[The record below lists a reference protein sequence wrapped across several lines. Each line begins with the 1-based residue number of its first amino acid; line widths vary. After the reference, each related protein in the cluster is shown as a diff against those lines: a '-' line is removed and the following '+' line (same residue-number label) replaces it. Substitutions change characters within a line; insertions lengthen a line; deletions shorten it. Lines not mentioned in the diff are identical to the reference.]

1 MSRAQAAAI
10 DHGAIYPERRV
21 IVEGA
26 LDTWALSLWGRVKH
40 GLPRALWARSPAVSA
55 ALRQEAATRAL
66 SDADLAAALHTHARD
81 ALHRDAALACSLAL
95 VREVARRTLGLTPFP
110 TQLLGA
116 SLLLRGKLAEMQ
128 TGEGKTLTAGLAA
141 VIGACARLPV
151 HVVTV
156 NDYLAERDAAK
167 LKPVC
172 DFLGLS
178 VGVVLTPMSL
188 DARRP
193 AYASDITYITGK
205 ELVFDYLKDKVAT
218 QGGRSRAQL
227 DFDGWLDN
235 AGVSASAGGKVS
247 GTLLRGLHFAI
258 VDEADS
264 IFIDEARTPLILS
277 LNAGASDN
285 VALYR
290 SAIALASQLE
300 LGPHFRIR
308 LATRELELTDHGRSV
323 IAELGLKMGLG
334 PDWSVKVAREH
345 HVSQALRALHL
356 FQRDQH
362 YVLKDDKV
370 LIVDEQTGRVMP
382 GRTWEHGLH
391 QMIEVKEGMA
401 LSDQARTVARITYQR
416 FFRRYLLLAG
426 MTGTAHEVRDELWAV
441 YGLQTVVVPTHR
453 HGQRRVE
460 PLRCLPNEAAKWQAV
475 CEQVARLHAQGR
487 PVLVGTRSVA
497 ASHALSAA
505 LQAHGLPHRVLNA
518 LQDAHEAELVESAGE
533 RGRVTVATNMAGRGT
548 DIALGPGV
556 GELGGLHVILT
567 EFHESRRVDRQLFG
581 RAARQGD
588 PGSAQ
593 ALISLE
599 DALIAHHA
607 PLWRLGFYWLPGAA
621 ARRAFVALLRRRCQ
635 NAAEGQNGRQRSAA
649 NRSDREIE
657 NMLSFTGKN

>member
-1 MSRAQAAAI
+1 MSRSHVAAV

-21 IVEGA
+21 VVDGA
-26 LDTWALSLWGRVKH
+26 LDAWALSLWGRIKH
-40 GLPRALWARSPAVSA
+40 ALPRALWARAPAVSE

-66 SDADLAAALHTHARD
+66 GDAELAAALHARARD
-81 ALHRDAALACSLAL
+81 ALHDPAALAKSLAL
-95 VREVARRTLGLTPFP
+95 VREVARRTLGLTPFA

-141 VIGACARLPV
+141 VIAACARLPV
-151 HVVTV
+151 HVITV

-167 LKPVC
+167 LKPMC
-172 DFLGLS
+172 DFLGLL

-188 DARRP
+188 DQRRP

-218 QGGRSRAQL
+218 QGGRSRSQL
-227 DFDGWLDN
+227 DFEGWLDGDAN
-235 AGVSASAGGKVS
+235 GAKNGR
-247 GTLLRGLHFAI
+247 TLLRGLHFAI

-285 VALYR
+285 VALYQ
-290 SAIALASQLE
+290 SAIRLARQLE
-300 LGPHFRIR
+300 RGLHFRIR
-308 LATRELELTDHGRSV
+308 LATRELDLTDHGRSV

-391 QMIEVKEGMA
+391 QMIEVKEGIA

-426 MTGTAHEVRDELWAV
+426 MTGTAREVQDELWTV

-453 HGQRRVE
+453 PSQRRVWS
-460 PLRCLPNEAAKWQAV
+460 LRCLPNEAAKWSQV

-497 ASHALSAA
+497 ASHALAAA
-505 LQAHGLPHRVLNA
+505 LQAHGVPHRVLNA
-518 LQDAHEAELVESAGE
+518 LQDAHEAELVETAGE

-548 DIALGPGV
+548 DIVLGPGV
-556 GELGGLHVILT
+556 AELGGLHVILT

-593 ALISLE
+593 ALISLD

-607 PLWRLGFYWLPGAA
+607 PLLRRGFHWMPGAV
-621 ARRAFVALLRRRCQ
+621 ARRSFVAFLRRRCQ
-635 NAAEGQNGRQRSAA
+635 HAAEGQNGRQRSAA

-657 NMLSFTGKN
+657 NMLSFSGKN